1 MLEELKLQSL
11 QKNGPVIHPNISG
24 IIFDKGVGYCIKHY
38 KKNGMNVGAMKQH
51 LRSKAH
57 NINPETGIPLD
68 EIDLSKI
75 IKETKN
81 QEEIRCTREEFDD
94 YYHMVKKIFELKD
107 PIQGIIVA
115 NNVFEGYRRDSIVN
129 YLTFLNLKEIQQ
141 AEAEKKKAEN
151 EKKKA
156 ENEKMTDKFEK
167 NIARKEKARQ
177 TQNLRIMRE
186 RKVQVR

>member
-11 QKNGPVIHPNISG
+11 QKNGPVRHTNISG
-24 IIFDKGVGYCIKHY
+24 IIFDKGRGYCIKHY
-38 KKNGMNVGAMKQH
+38 KKNAMNVGSMRGH
-51 LRSKAH
+51 LRGKAH

-81 QEEIRCTREEFDD
+81 QEGIICTREEFDD
-94 YYHMVKKIFELKD
+94 YIHMVKKIFELKD
-107 PIQGIIVA
+107 PMLGIIVA

-129 YLTFLNLKEIQQ
+129 YLTMLYLKEIQQ
-141 AEAEKKKAEN
+141 AEDEKKKAED

-156 ENEKMTDKFEK
+156 ESDKFIAELEK

-177 TQNLRIMRE
+177 TQNLRIIRE

>member
-1 MLEELKLQSL
+1 MLAKLKQQSL

-38 KKNGMNVGAMKQH
+38 KKNGMNVGSMKQH

-81 QEEIRCTREEFDD
+81 QEGIICTREEFDD

-107 PIQGIIVA
+107 PRQGIIVA

-129 YLTFLNLKEIQQ
+129 YLTFLYLEKIKK
-141 AEAEKKKAEN
+141 AEDEKKKAEG
-151 EKKKA
+151 EKTIA
-156 ENEKMTDKFEK
+156 EFEK
-167 NIARKEKARQ
+167 NIARNEKARR
-177 TQNLRIMRE
+177 TRNLRLN
-186 RKVQVR
+186 